1 MKEKIKKEGCQMND
15 LFPSRRSLM
24 NLNRGFFNDT
34 FDNFFSNSEDFSVD
48 IKEKEDAYTL
58 EADLPGLTKEDIQ
71 LDYTNNVLSISA
83 HQETNKEEKDD
94 EGNYIRRE
102 RSSRSYSRQFLI
114 KNVDEDAIKASFENG
129 VLTVDLPKKEE
140 DTPETKKIEIQ

>member
-1 MKEKIKKEGCQMND
+1 MND

-48 IKEKEDAYTL
+48 IIEKEDAYTL

>member
-1 MKEKIKKEGCQMND
+1 MND

>member
-48 IKEKEDAYTL
+48 IIEKEDAYTL